1 MCKRQ
6 YAETK
11 RCHLCSWGIV
21 RTYSPPKEH
30 QPNYWASN
38 GSARFCNHLYDS
50 IWHGF
55 RYRLSLNPVKF
66 CTMCN
71 RTFWMITH
79 THLFEHK
86 FWRDLFLHHSFCCA
100 RAQDACKLAA
110 IHFGSDWIKTIRNEF
125 CNVLYQHRTQIAW
138 KGISHFRGLSNWF
151 KIYKLQ
157 FLWI

>member
-1 MCKRQ
+1 
-6 YAETK
+6 
-11 RCHLCSWGIV
+11 
-21 RTYSPPKEH
+21 
-30 QPNYWASN
+30 
-38 GSARFCNHLYDS
+38 
-50 IWHGF
+50 
-55 RYRLSLNPVKF
+55 
-66 CTMCN
+66 MCN

-125 CNVLYQHRTQIAW
+125 CNVLYQHRPQIAW
-138 KGISHFRGLSNWF
+138 KSIRHFRGLSNWF

-157 FLWI
+157 FYEYRHKEARYLHKYKENMSNRNKNMNEEFHGCPDERLWVVWKHMDLTLLYESRC